1 MYWVECIED
10 PSTKM
15 LLAGTV
21 IDIPFSVNV
30 SDDSAAFLDRLYT
43 VLFNNGTSASI
54 PLSEMADIIPKPPVD
69 LHMTDSQDSLLSPF
83 LCLNS
88 KITYEHDSQYY
99 KGYLGKTE
107 WGLPFHF

>member
-1 MYWVECIED
+1 VECID

-21 IDIPFSVNV
+21 MDIPFSVNV
-30 SDDSAAFLDRLYT
+30 SDVSAAFLDRLYT

-54 PLSEMADIIPKPPVD
+54 IPLSEIADIIPKPPVD
-69 LHMTDSQDSLLSPF
+69 LHMTDSQDSLLPPF
-83 LCLNS
+83 LRLNS